1 MKTLV
6 LMASPRKNGNTF
18 KILEKFLH
26 EANSIGEETK
36 TIWLYDKEIKGCIAC
51 RNCQKDH
58 SIFGCIFKDDVQEIF
73 DEILK
78 SDLIIL
84 ATPIYSWYC
93 TAPLKALL
101 DRLVYGMNK
110 YYGDIKGPSLWKGK
124 KIAIISTCGYPVEKG
139 FDLFEEGIKRYAKH
153 AKLIYLDSL
162 VEHDRGYK
170 TVFMDDDKEKR
181 ARDFARKLYEK

>member
-153 AKLIYLDSL
+153 SRLIYLDSL

-170 TVFMDDDKEKR
+170 TVFMDDNKEKR

>member
-18 KILEKFLH
+18 KILEKFLD

-110 YYGDIKGPSLWKGK
+110 YYGDIKGPSLWKDK

-153 AKLIYLDSL
+153 SKLIYLNSL

-170 TVFMDDDKEKR
+170 TVFMDDNKEQR
-181 ARDFARKLYEK
+181 AREFARKLYEK

>member
-6 LMASPRKNGNTF
+6 LMASPRKKGNTF
-18 KILEKFLH
+18 QILDKFLEEAKILE
-26 EANSIGEETK
+26 EETK
-36 TIWLYDKEIKGCIAC
+36 TIWLYDKEIKPCIAC

-58 SIFGCIFKDDVQEIF
+58 SIFGCIYKDDVEEIF
-73 DEILK
+73 NEILK

-84 ATPIYSWYC
+84 VTPIYSWYS

-110 YYGDIKGPSLWKGK
+110 YYGEERGPSLWKEK

-153 AKLIYLDSL
+153 SQLIYLGSL

-170 TVFMDDDKEKR
+170 SVFMDEEKEKR
-181 ARDFARKLYEK
+181 AREFARKIYKK

>member
-153 AKLIYLDSL
+153 SRLIYLDSL